1 MKIFCIMLGGAL
13 GSLLRYCVSGL
24 SYRYL
29 PAVFPWGT
37 LAVNLIGS
45 LLIGFLWGIFEVVVI
60 SQNIRLLIFIGLL
73 GAFTSFSSFSLE
85 SFNLLQDGEYGFF
98 FLNFLA
104 TVIVGIGLVFL
115 GYFASRFILNIL
127 R

>member
-1 MKIFCIMLGGAL
+1 MLGGAL
-13 GSLLRYCVSGL
+13 GSLLRYWVSGL
-24 SYRYL
+24 SYRFL

-45 LLIGFLWGIFEVVVI
+45 LLIGLLWGIFEVVII
-60 SQNIRLLIFIGLL
+60 SQNIRLLIFIGTL

-85 SFNLLQDGEYGFF
+85 SFNLLQDGQYGFF
-98 FLNFLA
+98 FLNFLT

>member
-13 GSLLRYCVSGL
+13 GSLLRYWVSGL
-24 SYRYL
+24 SYRFL

-45 LLIGFLWGIFEVVVI
+45 LLIGLLWGIFEVVII
-60 SQNIRLLIFIGLL
+60 SQNIRLLIFIGTL

-85 SFNLLQDGEYGFF
+85 SFNLLQDGQYGFF
-98 FLNFLA
+98 FLNFLT